1 MEVLGKFSAE
11 IDRIQK
17 VNCNISLFIQIYGM
31 FSLFSCLSQ
40 LYQEQC
46 QDPPLGFNMPPMS
59 GKIAWSR
66 QLFRHIEQPMELLK
80 VQEFLL
86 GTSQGRSVVRKYN
99 RIALVLTEYEILHYQ
114 RWVDIVEI
122 GQKNLQVI
130 W

>member
-1 MEVLGKFSAE
+1 
-11 IDRIQK
+11 
-17 VNCNISLFIQIYGM
+17 M
-31 FSLFSCLSQ
+31 FSSNVLSLSISHLSQ

-66 QLFRHIEQPMELLK
+66 QLYRHIEQPMELLK

-99 RIALVLTEYEILHYQ
+99 RIALVLTEFEILHYQ

-122 GQKNLQVI
+122 GQKNLQVNSAVI
-130 W
+130 KVTLVE

>member
-1 MEVLGKFSAE
+1 
-11 IDRIQK
+11 
-17 VNCNISLFIQIYGM
+17 
-31 FSLFSCLSQ
+31 
-40 LYQEQC
+40 
-46 QDPPLGFNMPPMS
+46 MPPMS

-66 QLFRHIEQPMELLK
+66 QLYRHIEQPMELLK

-122 GQKNLQVI
+122 GQKNLQVNSAVI
-130 W
+130 EVTLVISRIELR

>member
-1 MEVLGKFSAE
+1 
-11 IDRIQK
+11 
-17 VNCNISLFIQIYGM
+17 M
-31 FSLFSCLSQ
+31 FSSNVLSFSISHLSQ

-66 QLFRHIEQPMELLK
+66 QLYRHIEQPMELLK

-122 GQKNLQVI
+122 GQKNLQVNSAMI
-130 W
+130 EVTLVISRIDYR

>member
-1 MEVLGKFSAE
+1 
-11 IDRIQK
+11 
-17 VNCNISLFIQIYGM
+17 M
-31 FSLFSCLSQ
+31 FSSNILSLSISHLSQ

-66 QLFRHIEQPMELLK
+66 QLYRHIEQPMELLK

-122 GQKNLQVI
+122 GQKNLQVNSAVI
-130 W
+130 KVTLVISRMDYW

>member
-1 MEVLGKFSAE
+1 
-11 IDRIQK
+11 
-17 VNCNISLFIQIYGM
+17 M

-99 RIALVLTEYEILHYQ
+99 RIALVLGTLAHTHTHTHTHTHAQNTSVIQIEHYSATF
-114 RWVDIVEI
+114 
-122 GQKNLQVI
+122 
-130 W
+130 

>member
-1 MEVLGKFSAE
+1 
-11 IDRIQK
+11 
-17 VNCNISLFIQIYGM
+17 M
-31 FSLFSCLSQ
+31 FSSNVLSLSISHLSQ

-66 QLFRHIEQPMELLK
+66 QLYRHIEQPMELLK

-99 RIALVLTEYEILHYQ
+99 RIALVLTEFEILHYQ

-122 GQKNLQVI
+122 GQKNLQVNSAVI
-130 W
+130 KVTLVLSRIDYR